1 MARISNTSIYPNIDP
16 VLSDYFVLTDA
27 NDDLSTKTCTLE
39 SVQSLFGL
47 ADTTVTVTVSSVLLN
62 ALWTQ
67 PLTLI
72 AAPGSGYVLNVKNII
87 LFMDAG
93 SVAYGFDGN
102 ASTAVGTYSTGNIA
116 LATFNSATDIV
127 LPIFNGGSQA
137 IPENTALI
145 LTGSGTTGGTP
156 AGNGVMYIKIT
167 YQTLK
172 SNSTF

>member
-1 MARISNTSIYPNIDP
+1 MAKISNTSIYPNVDP
-16 VLSDYFVLTDA
+16 VLADYFVLTDA

-47 ADTTVTVTVSSVLLN
+47 ADTNVTVTVSSVLLN

-72 AAPGSGYVLNVKNII
+72 AAPGSGYVLNIKNII

-93 SVAYGFDGN
+93 SLVYGFDGN

-127 LPIFNGGSQA
+127 LPIFNGGAAA

-145 LTGSGTTGGTP
+145 LTGAGTTSG
-156 AGNGVMYIKIT
+156 AGNGVMYINIT

-172 SNSTF
+172 LDSTF

>member
-1 MARISNTSIYPNIDP
+1 MAKISNTSIYPNVDP
-16 VLSDYFVLTDA
+16 VLADYFVLTDA

-47 ADTTVTVTVSSVLLN
+47 ADTNVTVTVSSVLLN

-72 AAPGSGYVLNVKNII
+72 AAPGSGYVLNIKNII
-87 LFMDAG
+87 VFMDAG
-93 SVAYGFDGN
+93 SLVYGFDAN
-102 ASTAVGTYSTGNIA
+102 ASTDVGSFSTGNIA

-127 LPIFNGGSQA
+127 LPIFNGGSTA

-145 LTGSGTTGGTP
+145 LTGAGTTSG
-156 AGNGVMYIKIT
+156 AGNGVMYINIT

-172 SNSTF
+172 LDSTF